1 MISIQTL
8 RYRTLNIAAIVTSL
22 VPFVFIASSFIRG
35 EVLASSSATLTTIAM
50 FLIVLLS
57 VCTLWLIRRDNFSRG
72 VTVYLAGSLLVTV
85 YASFFA
91 TSAIFLA
98 RMQLGM
104 ALLIHLAL
112 ALESQARAWR
122 WVIAIVILSPI
133 LITIRRIVHP
143 DGILA
148 DPSFYMLMMAA
159 PVMVF
164 LAMGTIGS
172 LTLRALHQSINLA
185 TQRADTLEATRRDL
199 VAARDQALSSTRAK
213 SAFLATMSHELRTPL
228 NVIIGYSELVLE
240 SVPKEF
246 EFRPEI
252 NRVRGAGQLL
262 LGLINEV
269 LDLAKIE
276 AGKTDVVVTR
286 FSLRT
291 LLGEISEMTA
301 ILARSS
307 TIDILLEAPAGPMM
321 LSTDRMKLR
330 QILVNLVANAAKFT
344 QRGSIAFSVEKGEKL
359 VISVRDT
366 GIGISGELLEKIFE
380 PFTQADGTP
389 SREYQGSGLGLSI
402 ARKLSEILG
411 GTLSAKSSLGTGS
424 VFTLT
429 LPGEI
434 CDDSTRNDVLPPP
447 AT

>member
-1 MISIQTL
+1 MLSIQTL
-8 RYRTLNIAAIVTSL
+8 RYRTLNIAAMVTSF
-22 VPFVFIASSFIRG
+22 VPFVFISTSFIRG
-35 EVLASSSATLTTIAM
+35 DALANSSAMLTTIAM

-57 VCTLWLIRRDNFSRG
+57 VCTLWLIRSDRFSRG

-91 TSAIFLA
+91 TPAIFLA

-112 ALESQARAWR
+112 ALESQTRAWR
-122 WVIAIVILSPI
+122 WVIAIVILSPM
-133 LITIRRIVHP
+133 LMTVRRIVHP

-172 LTLRALHQSINLA
+172 LTLRALHQSIDLA
-185 TQRADTLEATRRDL
+185 TKRADTLEATRRDL

-228 NVIIGYSELVLE
+228 NVIIGYSDLVLE
-240 SVPKEF
+240 SLPKEF

-276 AGKTDVVVTR
+276 AGKSEVVVTR

-291 LLGEISEMTA
+291 LLSELSEMTK
-301 ILARSS
+301 ILVQSS

-321 LSTDRMKLR
+321 ISTDRMKLR
-330 QILVNLVANAAKFT
+330 QILVNLIANAAKFT
-344 QRGSIAFSVEKGEKL
+344 QSGSITLSVEKGEKL

-366 GIGISGELLEKIFE
+366 GIGISDELLEKIFE

-402 ARKLSEILG
+402 ARKLSEVLG
-411 GTLSAKSSLGTGS
+411 GTLSAESCLGTGS

-429 LPGEI
+429 LPSEI
-434 CDDSTRNDVLPPP
+434 CDHSTQNDVLPTP